1 MPMPESSVDEI
12 RSSTL
17 RYLRMYEEGSFTLSD
32 LASELAVMAPAY
44 DHAMGGIADGY
55 GELLSAAYKYRSQS
69 AQDASFSGEE
79 LEQAMTDFRRSEAAW

>member
-32 LASELAVMAPAY
+32 LSSELAVMAPRTTMPWA
-44 DHAMGGIADGY
+44 
-55 GELLSAAYKYRSQS
+55 ELPMDLENCFPQPTNSAASQ
-69 AQDASFSGEE
+69 
-79 LEQAMTDFRRSEAAW
+79 RRMPPSPVRNWSRQ